1 MVQDA
6 NWLVSQV
13 KEYYEVINIVYL
25 HDLKVYGTVEQMG
38 AYASVLKY
46 KKEDIEY
53 EELIENDEFAII
65 DEIVFQHVEEEN

>member
-1 MVQDA
+1 
-6 NWLVSQV
+6 V

-38 AYASVLKY
+38 AYASVVKY